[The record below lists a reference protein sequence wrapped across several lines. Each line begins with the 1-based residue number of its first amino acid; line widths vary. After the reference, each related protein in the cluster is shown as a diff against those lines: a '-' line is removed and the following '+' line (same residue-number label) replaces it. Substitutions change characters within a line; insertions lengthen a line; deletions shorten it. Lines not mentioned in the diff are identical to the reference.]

1 MTFPKVKKGFVLH
14 FVGLNIWKVMLHI
27 TFLINLIFAS
37 VSCVLSGV
45 CFLTTALEGEG
56 TGTDIDMKEIKYL
69 K

>member
-1 MTFPKVKKGFVLH
+1 
-14 FVGLNIWKVMLHI
+14 MLHI

-56 TGTDIDMKEIKYL
+56 TGTVTDIDMKEIKYL